1 MLTVVFFGVH
11 EKNISSQKIGAH
23 FFGGCFFECFSTVS
37 DDICRLIYPPV
48 ILAVNPPYM
57 SIMSWT
63 TMGLPEGRS
72 YGKNFM
78 VAPKLLHFLEVLPS
92 KGWWQKRG
100 AHGCPHRIC
109 HV

>member
-1 MLTVVFFGVH
+1 MVVSTR
-11 EKNISSQKIGAH
+11 KTSAAKKWSP
-23 FFGGCFFECFSTVS
+23 FFGGCFFDCFSTVS

-78 VAPKLLHFLEVLPS
+78 VAPKLLHFLD
-92 KGWWQKRG
+92 
-100 AHGCPHRIC
+100 
-109 HV
+109 